1 MATVRPFFFRRYQI
15 KSEIYRISHFRNFLR
30 DFFPTQ
36 KLKRRPST
44 ASSVLAY
51 FDLFVSLTFPSD
63 PSRSRAVPV
72 SSVATPDSRLHTQV
86 HTVYFLPRVLYIHIG
101 FFFLYIIIFLSRRE
115 EFPNA

>member
-15 KSEIYRISHFRNFLR
+15 KSEIYRISHF
-30 DFFPTQ
+30 
-36 KLKRRPST
+36 KRLFSNAKVE
-44 ASSVLAY
+44 ASSVDRVVRLAY